1 MAIGL
6 SIYHHAPS
14 QILIFQCL
22 IIFGYPAVSHVETNP
37 NTACFVIFDPAIPP
51 IWDWFYSH
59 SLRQTPIFNWFK
71 GPLTFKDPSL
81 KESSESNPRASMSL
95 VARGDQRAPQGRRAL
110 KQLHLLWWRGPR
122 GPRGDWNRFENIW
135 DDFSI
140 GALLRMLYP
149 VISNMTRWGR

>member
-81 KESSESNPRASMSL
+81 KESSESKPPRLHVPGSPRRPASATGQACPEATPPP
-95 VARGDQRAPQGRRAL
+95 VVEGPKGGL
-110 KQLHLLWWRGPR
+110 KP
-122 GPRGDWNRFENIW
+122 I
-135 DDFSI
+135 
-140 GALLRMLYP
+140 
-149 VISNMTRWGR
+149 